1 MRNKII
7 AIIIMLIGL
16 SLLSIGLIQ
25 GQYNL
30 INTLYERMILIP

>member
-1 MRNKII
+1 
-7 AIIIMLIGL
+7 MLIGL

-30 INTLYERMILIP
+30 INTLYEQMILIP